1 MQNNFISPLLPMV
14 LATWLIAFF
23 GLPVVA
29 QKNVNTPHTDF
40 GSSLK
45 RYENKEKSNP
55 TGKQKNNTDSNDN
68 IRVQTDLVV
77 NDVLVVNQNG
87 NAILGLKKNDFTVTE
102 EGVPQEIAVF
112 SPGENSTIPRSIV
125 LIIDSGFISLDYIQ
139 KGIDAAKDLVG
150 KLRPQ
155 DKMAIV
161 SSDVKLLT
169 DFTGDKV
176 KLKKSLDKFKKSF
189 SILSYNPN
197 PYAPNHHEE
206 YKSMMKKTFFNS
218 DAGRSSEFSSLLAV
232 LNELFDDSNRRP
244 IVILQ
249 SNGRELCLL
258 KPMNERFKKANE
270 KKQIFENEP
279 LEKTRERDFGFKDV
293 LEAVV
298 RSGATIY
305 PVIPGLQLVGLSKQE
320 QEANI
325 KKMEG
330 IRSPTNMLG
339 KEFSAD
345 LVKHVIQWALEEG
358 LADQSA
364 LIQIA
369 KSSGGYAD
377 FFEKPEDADRIYSSI
392 MTVINNRYTIGYYPT
407 NQTRDGKQRNFK
419 IEVRGHP
426 EYSILGRKTYFAP
439 EP

>member
-1 MQNNFISPLLPMV
+1 MQNNSISRLMPTV
-14 LATWLIAFF
+14 LAVCLIA
-23 GLPVVA
+23 LLNLSVVA
-29 QKNVNTPHTDF
+29 QKSGDTQHSDF

-45 RYENKEKSNP
+45 RYGNKEKNSP
-55 TGKQKNNTDSNDN
+55 ADKEKKSSDN
-68 IRVQTDLVV
+68 EESIRVETNLVV
-77 NDVLVVNQNG
+77 NDVLVVNQKG
-87 NAILGLKKNDFTVTE
+87 NAILGLQKSDFVITE
-102 EGVPQEIAVF
+102 DGKPQEVAMF

-125 LIIDSGFISLDYIQ
+125 LIIDRGFIALDYIQ
-139 KGIDAAKDLVG
+139 KSIDAAKDLVD

-161 SSDVKLLT
+161 TSDVKLLT

-206 YKSMMKKTFFNS
+206 YKNMMKKTFFNS
-218 DAGRSSEFSSLLAV
+218 DAGRSSEFSTLLAV

-249 SNGRELCLL
+249 SNGRELYLL

-279 LEKTRERDFGFKDV
+279 LEKKRERDFGFKDV

-305 PVIPGLQLVGLSKQE
+305 SAIPGLQLVGLSEQE
-320 QEANI
+320 QETNI
-325 KKMEG
+325 KKMND
-330 IRSPTNMLG
+330 IRSATNMGG
-339 KEFSAD
+339 KQYSAD
-345 LVKHVIQWALEEG
+345 LIKNVIQWAREEG
-358 LADQSA
+358 PADQSA

-377 FFEKPEDADRIYSSI
+377 FLEKPEDADRIYSSI
-392 MTVINNRYTIGYYPT
+392 VTVINNRYTKGYYPT
-407 NQTRDGKQRNFK
+407 NQTHDGRQRNFK

-426 EYSILGRKTYFAP
+426 EYLILDRKTYFAP
-439 EP
+439 NS

>member
-1 MQNNFISPLLPMV
+1 MQNNSISRLLSTI
-14 LATWLIAFF
+14 LAVCLIA
-23 GLPVVA
+23 LLNLSVVA
-29 QKNVNTPHTDF
+29 QKGVNTQHTDF

-55 TGKQKNNTDSNDN
+55 TDKQKNTANNDDS
-68 IRVQTDLVV
+68 IRVETNLVV
-77 NDVLVVNQNG
+77 NDVLVVNQKG
-87 NAILGLKKNDFTVTE
+87 NAILGLQKNDFVITE
-102 EGVPQEIAVF
+102 DGKPQEVAMF

-125 LIIDSGFISLDYIQ
+125 LIIDRGFIALDYIQ
-139 KGIDAAKDLVG
+139 KSIDAAKDLVD

-161 SSDVKLLT
+161 TSDVKLLT
-169 DFTGDKV
+169 DFTGDKI
-176 KLKKSLDKFKKSF
+176 KLKNSLDKFKNSF

-197 PYAPNHHEE
+197 PYSPNHREE
-206 YKSMMKKTFFNS
+206 WKTMMKKTFFNS

-232 LNELFDDSNRRP
+232 LNELFENTNSRP

-249 SNGRELCLL
+249 SNGRELYLL

-270 KKQIFENEP
+270 KKQIFENER
-279 LEKTRERDFGFKDV
+279 LEKFHERNFGFADV
-293 LEAVV
+293 LEAVA

-305 PVIPGLQLVGLSKQE
+305 PVIPGLQLVGLPKQE
-320 QEANI
+320 QETNI

-330 IRSPTNMLG
+330 IQSATNMLG
-339 KEFSAD
+339 KEYSAD
-345 LVKHVIQWALEEG
+345 LVKHVIEWALEE
-358 LADQSA
+358 LPSDQSA

-377 FFEKPEDADRIYSSI
+377 FLEKPDDADRIYSSI

-407 NQTRDGKQRNFK
+407 NQMRDGKQRNFK

-426 EYSILGRKTYFAP
+426 EYLILARKTYYAP
-439 EP
+439 LN

>member
-1 MQNNFISPLLPMV
+1 MQNNSISRLMPTV
-14 LATWLIAFF
+14 LAVCLIA
-23 GLPVVA
+23 LLNLSVVA
-29 QKNVNTPHTDF
+29 QKSGDTQHSDF

-45 RYENKEKSNP
+45 RYGNKEKNSP
-55 TGKQKNNTDSNDN
+55 ADKEKKSSDN
-68 IRVQTDLVV
+68 EESIRVETNLVV
-77 NDVLVVNQNG
+77 NDVLVVNQKG
-87 NAILGLKKNDFTVTE
+87 NAILGLQKSDFVITE
-102 EGVPQEIAVF
+102 DGKPQEVAMF

-125 LIIDSGFISLDYIQ
+125 LIIDRGFIALDYIQ
-139 KGIDAAKDLVG
+139 KSIDAAKDLVD

-161 SSDVKLLT
+161 TSDVKLLT
-169 DFTGDKV
+169 DFTGDKI
-176 KLKKSLDKFKKSF
+176 KLKNSLDKFKNSF

-197 PYAPNHHEE
+197 PYSPNHREE
-206 YKSMMKKTFFNS
+206 WKTMMKKTFFNS

-232 LNELFDDSNRRP
+232 LNELFENTNSRP

-249 SNGRELCLL
+249 SNGRELYLL

-279 LEKTRERDFGFKDV
+279 LEKKRERDFGFKDV

-305 PVIPGLQLVGLSKQE
+305 SAIPGLQLVGLSEQE
-320 QEANI
+320 QETNI
-325 KKMEG
+325 KKMND
-330 IRSPTNMLG
+330 IRSATNMGG
-339 KEFSAD
+339 KQYSAD
-345 LVKHVIQWALEEG
+345 LIKNVIQWAREEG
-358 LADQSA
+358 PADQSA

-377 FFEKPEDADRIYSSI
+377 FLEKPEDADRIYSSI
-392 MTVINNRYTIGYYPT
+392 VTVINNRYTIGYYPT
-407 NQTRDGKQRNFK
+407 NQTHDGRQRNFK

-426 EYSILGRKTYFAP
+426 EYLILDRKTYFAP
-439 EP
+439 NS